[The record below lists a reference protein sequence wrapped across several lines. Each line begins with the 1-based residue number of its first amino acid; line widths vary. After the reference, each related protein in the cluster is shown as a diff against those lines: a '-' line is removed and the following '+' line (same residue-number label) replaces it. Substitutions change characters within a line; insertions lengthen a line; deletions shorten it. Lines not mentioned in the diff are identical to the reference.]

1 MTLKQGGNLNT
12 DSVATTTTVEI
23 NDATATTLVVARP
36 LRTYLVIS
44 LDQGT
49 SDIEVFIR
57 LYAAGTDNI
66 KKGILLTRRLSG
78 NDALFQ
84 SQFVIDSSTI
94 YTGEISAI
102 SVSGTFDLH
111 ITEF

>member
-23 NDATATTLVVARP
+23 NDATATTLVASRP
-36 LRTYLVIS
+36 TRIYLAISMNGGSAEELVFLR
-44 LDQGT
+44 
-49 SDIEVFIR
+49 F
-57 LYAAGTDNI
+57 YAAATDNI
-66 KKGILLTRRLSG
+66 KKGIILKRKVIGATSV
-78 NDALFQ
+78 NDTLF
-84 SQFVIDSSTI
+84 IMDSNSM

-102 SVSGTFDLH
+102 SESGTFDVH